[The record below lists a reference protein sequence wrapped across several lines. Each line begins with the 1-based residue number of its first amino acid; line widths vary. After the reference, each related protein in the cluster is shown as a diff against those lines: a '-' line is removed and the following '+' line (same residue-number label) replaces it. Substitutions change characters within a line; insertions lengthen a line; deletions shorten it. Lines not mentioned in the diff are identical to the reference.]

1 MPRGGL
7 REGSGRPKGS
17 KDRPNCARKNVK
29 TLLEGIAAIE
39 KATGKTI
46 EAWGQTF
53 LESGNEMVSY
63 KAWEKL
69 MAYKFGQPK
78 QSLEATGA
86 DGEPLKVEIIHVGR

>member
-1 MPRGGL
+1 MSRGGL

-17 KDRPNCARKNVK
+17 KDSQNCARKNVK
-29 TLLEGIAAIE
+29 TLLEGITAIE

-46 EAWGQTF
+46 EEWGRTF
-53 LESGNEMVSY
+53 LESENEMVSY

-78 QSLEATGA
+78 QSVEATGA
-86 DGEPLKVEIIHVGR
+86 DGEPLKVEIVHIGR